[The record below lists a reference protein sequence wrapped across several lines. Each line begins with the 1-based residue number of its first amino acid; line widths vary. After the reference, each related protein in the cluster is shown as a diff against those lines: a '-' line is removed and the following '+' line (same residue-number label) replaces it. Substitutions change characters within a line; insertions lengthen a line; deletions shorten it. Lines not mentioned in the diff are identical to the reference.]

1 MFLGKFQ
8 MSSQNII
15 LYTKKKQ
22 NQMYMQAL
30 FQVVHV
36 LQKLAE
42 KVLRDDHQLYNNKN
56 FC

>member
-1 MFLGKFQ
+1 